1 MTTTLEDNCNA
12 LWRTY
17 LEKLNIAEEAHGLDE
32 QRFKF
37 SVPRIVA
44 IGEESSGKS
53 STLERIA
60 MLKIFPSDRRLCTR
74 MPIELRLRHC
84 DEAKLPEEYK
94 ETGFVEMSLL
104 RCENS
109 RIPEQA
115 ASPRMQPNE
124 VADKVREW
132 METIVSLNNETGTGA
147 VTGVTSDRLLI
158 KLFSTRKLNL
168 DLIDL
173 PGIVAGSIRDEP
185 SDMMDRTRKI
195 AGSYLDD
202 INNPHTFVIAVVSAT
217 ETRIRNSQAMELVQR
232 YNKAKMTIGVLTMAD
247 LAGDPRSNSN
257 PYEILKGRLDG
268 NADDLPSI
276 DLGYFAL
283 KNRDTS
289 VTTENVQDLVRV
301 NEEEKSWFE
310 ENLPDHTSQCG
321 INSLIA
327 QLVHMLE
334 KYMLEKWVKAE
345 RERLS
350 TLREEVASKLVT
362 LGSFIPSDVT
372 NLVERFHIKL
382 SERANKM
389 AYSTALKFCDY
400 SCMLTRPPIITAPFV
415 SELKSPLM
423 GWEILDAKKDK
434 IYDQKMF
441 LNGWVQ
447 LFKFDAFL
455 GESTLRS
462 IEEKCSTWTQIC
474 LFFIGEKHDQN
485 YVRGIFVPGGG
496 MAWSGGMA
504 QKSFGGGRN
513 LLNELN
519 QLFSS
524 TLSPSSSQLPVQT
537 TNAFGQRTELI
548 PNDGKKFVLV
558 IVPPEREVRLVPNDR
573 RLNEE
578 KYYESIIELRN
589 IFNTILMECIE
600 KYWDNFVKFVIDDYR
615 LLDGRFENFCN
626 SVETILRTRGRL
638 LFHKEVKS
646 VIIPWIQIHL
656 DNALVAFG
664 NAAAAPALVAFGNA
678 AAAPS
683 AAAAPAEN
691 NDAQMSAASKVFSEH
706 FNVLFR
712 RTAKLNFATPLSS
725 KFAEELHFNLRSI
738 TDSLSID
745 WFVSMLGSENTLC
758 TENCEAERNTL
769 THSKESAITMLNALT
784 EAFLNVEI
792 AEAQETTN
800 DAHPAVQQNN
810 PFTP

>member
-362 LGSFIPSDVT
+362 LGSFIPSNVT

-400 SCMLTRPPIITAPFV
+400 SCMLTRPPIITAPFL

-423 GWEILDAKKDK
+423 DWEILDAKKDK

-462 IEEKCSTWTQIC
+462 IEEKCSTCRQIC

-496 MAWSGGMA
+496 VAPSHGTGGPGLA
-504 QKSFGGGRN
+504 GGFARRGRN

-524 TLSPSSSQLPVQT
+524 TLSPSSPSPSSSQLPFQT
-537 TNAFGQRTELI
+537 TNAFGQLTELI

-558 IVPPEREVRLVPNDR
+558 IAPSEKEVRFVPNDR

-578 KYYESIIELRN
+578 KYYESIIESRN
-589 IFNTILMECIE
+589 IFNTILTECIE
-600 KYWDNFVKFVIDDYR
+600 KYWNNFVNFVVDDYR

-646 VIIPWIQIHL
+646 VIIPWMQIHF
-656 DNALVAFG
+656 DKALVAFKFG
-664 NAAAAPALVAFGNA
+664 NAAASSPSPAASSPSGGP
-678 AAAPS
+678 AAPC
-683 AAAAPAEN
+683 
-691 NDAQMSAASKVFSEH
+691 EH
-706 FNVLFR
+706 LNVLFR

-745 WFVSMLGSENTLC
+745 WFVSMLGNENTLC